1 MPDLTDPE
9 ALRVEGSL
17 AGKLLIA
24 SPAIEDPRFSRAVI
38 LVCTHNEEHAM
49 GIVLNKSSDEDNLS
63 ELLDQLGVDGDG
75 APDDAHILMGG
86 PVSRERGFVLHS
98 EDYDSDGATL
108 NVCEGVCLT
117 ATRDVLHAMT
127 SDSPPEKFVLAL
139 GYSGWGA
146 GQLEMELAENV
157 WLVGIPDTALVYDP
171 SLDTKWS
178 RALARIG
185 VSPDKLQVSGGRA

>member
-1 MPDLTDPE
+1 MSTVTVVETPHL
-9 ALRVEGSL
+9 EGSL

-49 GIVLNKSSDEDNLS
+49 GIVLNKASDEDNLS

-75 APDDAHILMGG
+75 APDDAHILVGG

-108 NVCEGVCLT
+108 SICDGVCLT

-127 SDSPPEKFVLAL
+127 SDTPPEKFVLAL

-146 GQLEMELAENV
+146 GQLEMELTENV
-157 WLVGIPDTALVYDP
+157 WLVGIPDVALVYDP

-185 VSPDKLQVSGGRA
+185 VSPDKLQVTGGRA

>member
-1 MPDLTDPE
+1 MQ
-9 ALRVEGSL
+9 GSL

-24 SPAIEDPRFSRAVI
+24 SPAIEDSRFSRAVI

-49 GIVLNKSSDEDNLS
+49 GIVLNKASDEGPLS
-63 ELLDQLGVDGDG
+63 DLLDQLGVDGEQ
-75 APDDAHILMGG
+75 APANAHILIGG

-108 NVCEGVCLT
+108 SICEGVCLT
-117 ATRDVLHAMT
+117 ATRDVLHAIT
-127 SDSPPEKFVLAL
+127 SDTPPERFVLAL

-157 WLVGIPDTALVYDP
+157 WLVGVPDIALVYDP
-171 SLDTKWS
+171 SFDTKWS

-185 VSPDKLQVSGGRA
+185 VSPDRLQVSGGRA

>member
-1 MPDLTDPE
+1 MDH
-9 ALRVEGSL
+9 SL

-24 SPAIEDPRFSRAVI
+24 SPSIEDPRFARAVI

-49 GIVLNKSSDEDNLS
+49 GIVLNKASEEDDLPS
-63 ELLDQLGVDGDG
+63 LLDQLGVDGDD
-75 APDDAHILMGG
+75 APEDAHVLVGG
-86 PVSRERGFVLHS
+86 PVSRDRGFVLHS
-98 EDYDSDGATL
+98 EDYDSAGATL
-108 NVCEGVCLT
+108 NVCDGVCLT
-117 ATRDVLHAMT
+117 ATRDVLHAMA
-127 SDSPPEKFVLAL
+127 SDSPPERYVLAL

-157 WLVGIPDTALVYDP
+157 WLVGVPDVALVYDP

-185 VSPDKLQVSGGRA
+185 VSPDRLQVSGGRA

>member
-1 MPDLTDPE
+1 MDH
-9 ALRVEGSL
+9 SL

-24 SPAIEDPRFSRAVI
+24 SPAIEDPRFRQAVI

-49 GIVLNKSSDEDNLS
+49 GLVLNKASDGDDLPS
-63 ELLDQLGVDGDG
+63 LLDQLGVDGHD
-75 APDDAHILMGG
+75 APEDAHILVGG
-86 PVSRERGFVLHS
+86 PVSRDRGFVLHS
-98 EDYDSDGATL
+98 EDYDSEGATL
-108 NVCEGVCLT
+108 QICDGVCLT
-117 ATRDVLHAMT
+117 ATRDVLHAMA
-127 SDSPPEKFVLAL
+127 SDAPPERFVLAL

>member
-1 MPDLTDPE
+1 ML
-9 ALRVEGSL
+9 EGSL

-38 LVCTHNEEHAM
+38 LICTHNEDHAM
-49 GIVLNKSSDEDNLS
+49 GIVLNKASDEGPLS
-63 ELLDQLGVDGDG
+63 ELLDQLGVDGEQ
-75 APDDAHILMGG
+75 APDTAHILVGG
-86 PVSRERGFVLHS
+86 PVSKERGFVLHS
-98 EDYDSDGATL
+98 EDYDSEGATL
-108 NVCEGVCLT
+108 NVCDGVCLT
-117 ATRDVLHAMT
+117 ATRDVLHAIT
-127 SDSPPEKFVLAL
+127 SEEPTEHFVVAL

-157 WLVGIPDTALVYDP
+157 WLVGEPDVALVYDP

-178 RALARIG
+178 RALTRIG